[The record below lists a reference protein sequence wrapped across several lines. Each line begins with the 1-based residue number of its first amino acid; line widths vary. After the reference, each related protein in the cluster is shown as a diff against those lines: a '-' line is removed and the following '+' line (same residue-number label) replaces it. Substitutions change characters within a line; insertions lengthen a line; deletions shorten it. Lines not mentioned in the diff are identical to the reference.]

1 MRAFEPFEDGSAAEG
16 STEIGTELTTL
27 SSVQHA
33 YNKKREKDK
42 MGVVSAY
49 TRKGFFA
56 MMYSLVSESVDQKFH
71 TVKEKLFEEVPE
83 ACDVLEIGPGVGAN
97 FKYYRNLKSL
107 TAYEPNTHMHQ
118 QLREQA
124 AESGIQH
131 FVLVGEGAED
141 LFESAIGKFDVVVST
156 LVLCSVKQPDVVL
169 KNVEMWLK
177 PGGKF
182 LFLEHV
188 AEQKGTPMRWF
199 QTFISPF
206 TRFAFDGCHADRCS
220 DCTIAAFPGF
230 KAEVHEHYTPKD
242 LFFWTQRNVYGV
254 AVKA

>member
-1 MRAFEPFEDGSAAEG
+1 MRTFAKAAAAAAALG
-16 STEIGTELTTL
+16 TAVVVSTPMLL
-27 SSVQHA
+27 RHA

-42 MGVVSAY
+42 MGIVSAY

-71 TVKEKLFEEVPE
+71 SVKEKLFEEVPE

-124 AESGIQH
+124 SESGIKH

-169 KNVEMWLK
+169 KNVETWLK

-188 AEQKGTPMRWF
+188 AEQKGTSMRWF

-230 KAEVHEHYTPKD
+230 KAEVHEYYTPKD

>member
-1 MRAFEPFEDGSAAEG
+1 MEG
-16 STEIGTELTTL
+16 LTEVGTELTTL
-27 SSVQHA
+27 SFVQHA

-71 TVKEKLFEEVPE
+71 SVKEKLFEEVPE

-97 FKYYRNLKSL
+97 FKYYRNPKSL

-124 AESGIQH
+124 AESGIKH